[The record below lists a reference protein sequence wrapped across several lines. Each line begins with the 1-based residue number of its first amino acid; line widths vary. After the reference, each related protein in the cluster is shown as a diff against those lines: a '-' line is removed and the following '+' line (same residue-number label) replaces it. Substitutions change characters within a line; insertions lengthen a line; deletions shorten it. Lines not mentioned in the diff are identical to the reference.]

1 LPHAL
6 KKILAFLKNIGY
18 FGCMAEYEKLSIKM
32 WAVDDRP
39 REKMLKH
46 GFGALSNAELIAI
59 LIGSG
64 NTNETAVELSRRIL
78 TEYKNNLD
86 QLGKTSVEKLKNFN
100 GIGEAKAIN
109 ILAALELGRR
119 RQLSEP
125 GEVRRIN
132 SSQDAFQSV
141 SLELSDLGHEE
152 FWVLF
157 LDRSNKIIDKIR
169 VSQGGVSGTVFD
181 VRIILKQAIDKL
193 ASSLILFHNHP
204 SGNLTA
210 SSNDMDIT
218 KKACDAAKLF
228 DIKVLDHIIVA
239 GKKYLSMADEGMLP

>member
-1 LPHAL
+1 
-6 KKILAFLKNIGY
+6 
-18 FGCMAEYEKLSIKM
+18 MAEYERLSIKM

-78 TEYKNNLD
+78 TEYKNDLD

-141 SLELSDLGHEE
+141 SLELSDLVHEE

>member
-1 LPHAL
+1 
-6 KKILAFLKNIGY
+6 
-18 FGCMAEYEKLSIKM
+18 MAEYERLSIKM

-64 NTNETAVELSRRIL
+64 NTNETAVELSRGIL
-78 TEYKNNLD
+78 TEYKNDLD

-141 SLELSDLGHEE
+141 SLELSDLVHEE
-152 FWVLF
+152 F
-157 LDRSNKIIDKIR
+157 
-169 VSQGGVSGTVFD
+169 
-181 VRIILKQAIDKL
+181 
-193 ASSLILFHNHP
+193 
-204 SGNLTA
+204 
-210 SSNDMDIT
+210 
-218 KKACDAAKLF
+218 
-228 DIKVLDHIIVA
+228 
-239 GKKYLSMADEGMLP
+239 